1 LKRRRRRRRKMPS
14 PFSGKWHLA
23 AVEGA
28 IAYYDAIKAPE
39 EYKQKLLKI
48 AESVKSD
55 PTVYAEVI
63 AVEGNTFHR
72 EVFINGE
79 KKKDSGPI
87 EFGVERSANIG
98 DGRPAKITLTKESEH
113 RIVRKEVGDGFTLT
127 STMEVHGDELILTMT
142 NGTATTTEKYKRG

>member
-1 LKRRRRRRRKMPS
+1 MPS
-14 PFSGKWHLA
+14 PFNGRWHLA

-48 AESVKSD
+48 AESVKAD

-79 KKKDSGPI
+79 KKKDSGAL

>member
-1 LKRRRRRRRKMPS
+1 LKRRRRRRKMPS

-48 AESVKSD
+48 AESVKTD

-79 KKKDSGPI
+79 KKKDSGVL

-142 NGTATTTEKYKRG
+142 NGTATTTEKYNRG